1 MSGNDSATFVGPIG
15 DGGSGHGFT
24 KAGTS
29 TITLRGTNTYGGA
42 TRITGGTLALAG
54 EGTLTNSPSIEI
66 AAGATLNVSGRT
78 GGSMTLV
85 SGQTL
90 KGAGTFTGGLI
101 TGSGSTLSPGTSPG
115 TLTVNGSLTMDAGS
129 TFTVELNGLTAGTEY
144 DQVAMGGGALTLN
157 GAALDVTLGYVAG
170 LGDSF
175 QIVTG
180 LVGYNPGVSGI
191 FSGKADGST
200 FTVGSTELRID
211 YNSDAISLTVVPEPA
226 SLGVVGL
233 LAAAALLRR
242 RMR

>member
-1 MSGNDSATFVGPIG
+1 
-15 DGGSGHGFT
+15 
-24 KAGTS
+24 
-29 TITLRGTNTYGGA
+29 
-42 TRITGGTLALAG
+42 
-54 EGTLTNSPSIEI
+54 
-66 AAGATLNVSGRT
+66 
-78 GGSMTLV
+78 
-85 SGQTL
+85 
-90 KGAGTFTGGLI
+90 
-101 TGSGSTLSPGTSPG
+101 
-115 TLTVNGSLTMDAGS
+115 
-129 TFTVELNGLTAGTEY
+129 
-144 DQVAMGGGALTLN
+144 MGGGALTLN
-157 GAALDVTLGYVAG
+157 GGALDVTLGYVAG

-180 LVGYNPGVSGI
+180 LVGYDPGVSGV